1 MAMGWSG
8 VTAFTARTAGHP
20 TDWWFFTNST
30 HCKLKV
36 KLWNCKVS
44 SAPELTPDFHRAMED
59 LKPET
64 TWVAAPVKE
73 SYPVGIGIQVTPL
86 PELLDE
92 LARL

>member
-1 MAMGWSG
+1 
-8 VTAFTARTAGHP
+8 
-20 TDWWFFTNST
+20 
-30 HCKLKV
+30 
-36 KLWNCKVS
+36 VS

-73 SYPVGIGIQVTPL
+73 SYPVGIGIRVTPL